1 MKKYGRNTNAFSNSS
16 SEFWKQIKIIIE
28 EVIAEKLT
36 QQKISPLNNHLPE
49 KTLVKPSNVCEIFQV
64 SKPTLYEWLRQ
75 KKLKS
80 FKIMSR
86 RYFLRAEIEALISEQ
101 EKLLTSTGINHH

>member
-1 MKKYGRNTNAFSNSS
+1 MLFPIAPA
-16 SEFWKQIKIIIE
+16 EFWKQIKIIIE
-28 EVIAEKLT
+28 DVIAEKLT
-36 QQKISPLNNHLPE
+36 QQKISPPNNHLPE
-49 KTLVKPSNVCEIFQV
+49 KTLLKPSDVCEIFQV

-86 RYFLRAEIEALISEQ
+86 RHFLRAEIETLISGQ
-101 EKLLTSTGINHH
+101 DKPITSTGINQH